1 VYLVACC
8 LSAITPLTHIVAN
21 AIICLLVASR
31 WPKFK
36 AKWAAVTAAGFAGL
50 GAYQRPL
57 Y

>member
-1 VYLVACC
+1 MYLVACC